1 MKINNIDVL
10 VTKVELKKNQKG
22 EAYILIDLLDLAS
35 GDSFNIMSKDL
46 ELMKALSHMNK
57 YKVDLILS
65 SSKFGL
71 RIELDRIHDDLGK
84 I

>member
-1 MKINNIDVL
+1 MKIKQVEVL
-10 VTKVELKKNQKG
+10 VTKVDLKKNQKG
-22 EAYILIDLLDLAS
+22 EAYILIDLLDMES

-46 ELMKALSHMNK
+46 DLMKAISQMNK

-65 SSKFGL
+65 SSRFGL
-71 RIELDRIHDDLGK
+71 RLELDRVNSNLGK